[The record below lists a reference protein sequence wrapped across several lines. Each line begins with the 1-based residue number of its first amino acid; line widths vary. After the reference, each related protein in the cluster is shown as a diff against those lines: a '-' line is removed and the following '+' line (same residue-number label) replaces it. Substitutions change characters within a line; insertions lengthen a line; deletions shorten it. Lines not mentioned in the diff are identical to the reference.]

1 MYAIF
6 LNEDFSES
14 SIQLLKA
21 NRVKVINVASSNKI
35 RSEVIAIGTK
45 VSKPVTRDLMQKF
58 PNLRFIL
65 TPTTGTDL
73 IDKNF
78 TSAKNIS
85 VISLRDDPKLLK
97 SFYSTREIFLWLLLS
112 IMRNAYAGAISVDK
126 GQWDRSHFIGTN
138 LHGKRIG
145 ILGFG
150 RIGMQISN
158 IMMALGCT
166 VYAFDNNPKH
176 KKLRGVNFVKSAS
189 ELVNSVDILSI
200 NLDDSEGNK
209 FFVNKNLLK
218 CIGSDGIFVINTAR
232 GFVVNEID
240 ILWALKNGKI
250 LGYGADVL
258 DGEGKNVGW
267 LKENQLWK
275 TKNENKSLN
284 IVITPHLGGATKENI
299 ADAELSVILKFL
311 EAYRFSDIQ

>member
-1 MYAIF
+1 MQSVF

-14 SIQLLKA
+14 SIQLLRD
-21 NRVKVINVASSNKI
+21 NEFKVLDVARSNKI
-35 RSEVIAIGTK
+35 RSQVIAIGTK
-45 VSKPVTRDLMQKF
+45 VSKPVTRDLMEKF

-73 IDKNF
+73 IDKSF
-78 TSAKNIS
+78 TIAKDIR

-97 SFYSTREIFLWLLLS
+97 TFYSTREIFLWLLIS
-112 IMRNAYAGAISVDK
+112 IMRNAHAGAISVEQ

-150 RIGMQISN
+150 RIGKQIAN
-158 IMMALGCT
+158 LMMGLGCT
-166 VYAFDNNPKH
+166 VYAYDDKLNL
-176 KKLRGVNFVKSAS
+176 KKIKGVNFVKSAD
-189 ELVNSVDILSI
+189 ELINSIDILSI
-200 NLDDSEGNK
+200 SIDDTDSNK
-209 FFVNKNLLK
+209 SLINEKLLK
-218 CIGSDGIFVINTAR
+218 NIGPDGIFMVNTAR
-232 GFVVNEID
+232 GFVVNELD

-275 TKNENKSLN
+275 QKNENKSLN
-284 IVITPHLGGATKENI
+284 IVITPHLGGATQENI
-299 ADAELSVILKFL
+299 LQSEHSVVLKFL
-311 EAYRFSDIQ
+311 KAYRSSNMQ

>member
-1 MYAIF
+1 MKAVY
-6 LNEDFSES
+6 LNEDFSQS
-14 SIQLLKA
+14 SIQLLSDNKFNVVNTA
-21 NRVKVINVASSNKI
+21 NTDKI
-35 RSEVIAIGTK
+35 RNQVIAIGTK
-45 VSKPVTRDLMQKF
+45 VSKPVTRNMMENF

-73 IDKNF
+73 IDKSF
-78 TSAKNIS
+78 TTLKNIKI
-85 VISLRDDPKLLK
+85 ISLRDDPELLK
-97 SFYSTREIFLWLLLS
+97 TFYSTREIFLWLLLS
-112 IMRNAYAGAISVDK
+112 IMRNAHAGAISVDK
-126 GQWDRSHFIGTN
+126 GQWERSNFIGTN

-150 RIGMQISN
+150 RIGKQIAN
-158 IMMALGCT
+158 LMMSLGCT
-166 VYAFDNNPKH
+166 VYAFDNHPKL

-189 ELVNSVDILSI
+189 ELINSVDILSI
-200 NLDDSEGNK
+200 NLDDTEGNK
-209 FFVNKNLLK
+209 FFVNKKLLK
-218 CIGSDGIFVINTAR
+218 SIGSDGIFVINTAR

-275 TKNENKSLN
+275 TKNENRSLN
-284 IVITPHLGGATKENI
+284 VVITPHLGGATKENI
-299 ADAELSVILKFL
+299 ANAELSVILKFL
-311 EAYRFSDIQ
+311 EAYRFSDVQ